1 MRNKEVI
8 ENFIAGRVGSGGN
21 LTSADGKLYSYQTCI
36 AEYTRKGL
44 IINKTK
50 YSVTTSKHVGMLLK
64 RLCNYKTLNF
74 VEGVPKGSKKL
85 WTETNDN

>member
-1 MRNKEVI
+1 MKNIEVI
-8 ENFIAGRVGSGGN
+8 EKFINGCIGSGGN

-44 IINKTK
+44 IVNKTR

-64 RLCNYKTLNF
+64 RLCNYKVIHF
-74 VEGVPKGSKKL
+74 VEDIPKGSKKL

>member
-1 MRNKEVI
+1 MKNEEVI
-8 ENFIAGRVGSGGN
+8 ENFIAGRIGSGGN

-50 YSVTTSKHVGMLLK
+50 YSVTTSKHVGMLLRK
-64 RLCNYKTLNF
+64 LHYPDNIKF
-74 VEGVPKGSKKL
+74 VESIPRGTRKL